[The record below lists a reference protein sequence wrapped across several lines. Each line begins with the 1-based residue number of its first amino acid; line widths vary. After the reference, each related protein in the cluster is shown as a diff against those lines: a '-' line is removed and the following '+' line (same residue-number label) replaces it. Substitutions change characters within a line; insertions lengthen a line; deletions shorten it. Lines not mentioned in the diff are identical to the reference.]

1 MEIFEKKT
9 LIIETRFVEQWLN
22 MEIDCMESHIKRNK
36 LSIDERITKDEFTRT
51 DNRMNIWCEGRIA
64 AYNHQKESLKSTL
77 EILKKM
83 SHEI

>member
-9 LIIETRFVEQWLN
+9 SVIETRFVEQWLN
-22 MEIDCMESHIKRNK
+22 MEIECMESHIKRNK

-51 DNRMNIWCEGRIA
+51 DNDMNQWCEGRIC
-64 AYNHQKESLKSTL
+64 AYNHQKISLESTL